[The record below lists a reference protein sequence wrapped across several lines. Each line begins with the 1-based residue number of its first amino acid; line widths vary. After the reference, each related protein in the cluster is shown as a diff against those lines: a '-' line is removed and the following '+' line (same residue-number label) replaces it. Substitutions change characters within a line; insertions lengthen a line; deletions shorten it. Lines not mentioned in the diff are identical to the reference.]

1 MINIDYAR
9 FPMKKNGYNKEITLQ
24 CVTCGADYAFVS
36 DKTTGVIMCQKCN
49 RVYYGGYDELADL
62 NQKRIDDEMQILVKD
77 VKKDLEKEIVEM
89 FKKAGF
95 KVK

>member
-1 MINIDYAR
+1 
-9 FPMKKNGYNKEITLQ
+9 MKKNGYNKEITLQ

-49 RVYYGGYDELADL
+49 RVYYGGYDELAINYLVEHGADL